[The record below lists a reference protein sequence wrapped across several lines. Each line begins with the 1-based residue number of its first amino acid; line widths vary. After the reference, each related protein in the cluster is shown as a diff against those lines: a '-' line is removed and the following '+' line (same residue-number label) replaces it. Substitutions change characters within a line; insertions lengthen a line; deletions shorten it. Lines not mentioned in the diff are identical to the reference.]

1 MCVTEIWDKIFSANQ
16 IAEVLN
22 QLFPQKKSVKQSH
35 FFWFDTEVLK
45 VDQKNLFGHGQKWL
59 QPFWFLDSKID
70 CILRLNRWN

>member
-22 QLFPQKKSVKQSH
+22 QLFPQRKSVKQSH

-45 VDQKNLFGHGQKWL
+45 VDQKKFVWA
-59 QPFWFLDSKID
+59 WSKMVAA
-70 CILRLNRWN
+70 ILVSGL